1 MSGAFSSEY
10 MYTTG
15 KYKFSYKKKNGYDTT
30 EVRKNGDVRALRAE
44 YGVFGRMNDGEWKAK
59 AYFMIPKEVI
69 PAHRYGK
76 SRESSSIR
84 IVNGILIFSFKVLF

>member
-15 KYKFSYKKKNGYDTT
+15 KYKFSYKKRTVT
-30 EVRKNGDVRALRAE
+30 IQLRCVRTGMFVPLRAE

-59 AYFMIPKEVI
+59 AYF
-69 PAHRYGK
+69 
-76 SRESSSIR
+76 
-84 IVNGILIFSFKVLF
+84 L